1 MKNKKL
7 TKIVVQNSRLEA
19 RVSPQLKSL
28 FVKAAKIQGISLT
41 DFIITTAKK
50 EAESV
55 LKLQSLI
62 DLSIQDISLLIK
74 NSAINAEPKIKLAK
88 AANRF
93 KSIKNN
99 N

>member
-1 MKNKKL
+1 MKNKKT
-7 TKIVVQNSRLEA
+7 TKLITQNSRLEA
-19 RVSPQLKSL
+19 RVSPNLKNL
-28 FVKAAKIQGISLT
+28 FVRAAKIQGVSLT

-62 DLSIQDISLLIK
+62 NLSLRDMSLLVE
-74 NSAINAEPKIKLAK
+74 NCFSNAEPTNKLKQAVI
-88 AANRF
+88 RF

-99 N
+99 